1 MWFMN
6 NSIGLFLPAA
16 GCRQD
21 GNGSNTS
28 PTIDSGTDGYYWSSD
43 IGNNNT
49 GKRLYFGKRYN
60 TADVADHAKNAG
72 LTVRCVKGT
81 KQ

>member
-1 MWFMN
+1 MV
-6 NSIGLFLPAA
+6 SVVR
-16 GCRQD
+16 C
-21 GNGSNTS
+21 
-28 PTIDSGTDGYYWSSD
+28 WSSD
-43 IGNNNT
+43 IGNGNNT